1 MSIVAAVLAVGYI
14 IYGPVLVHVL
24 SSGDNIQLRPILQF
38 TLVAA
43 ACAIGLLVQCGVLL
57 YTTYAGNVK
66 TVPALIV
73 LLVSEIIPGAIL
85 VRNSRNKSS
94 VFNSLLGGIHASTGF
109 ANFVREGSRLV
120 FLPSGHFPRW
130 FNDQFSLFF
139 CKSSHITPLWW
150 RFVRRRVAVVISP
163 ATLHLTFYWVCVCVA
178 GVPLFDLP

>member
-1 MSIVAAVLAVGYI
+1 MSVVAATLAVGYI
-14 IYGPVLVHVL
+14 IYGPVLVRVL

-139 CKSSHITPLWW
+139 FKSSHIITSQWW
-150 RFVRRRVAVVISP
+150 RCVPRRVAVLIP
-163 ATLHLTFYWVCVCVA
+163 REH
-178 GVPLFDLP
+178 